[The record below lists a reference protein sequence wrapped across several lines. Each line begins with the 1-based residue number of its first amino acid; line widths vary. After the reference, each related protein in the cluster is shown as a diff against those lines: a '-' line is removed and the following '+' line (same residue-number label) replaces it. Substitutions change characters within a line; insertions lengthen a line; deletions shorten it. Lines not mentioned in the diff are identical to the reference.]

1 MLYEYLATKLGRKIE
16 CRNHKKE
23 AYGGSPNESFFCY
36 FRIKYHFIVNIS
48 ASKLR
53 KTFLFR
59 GVIAKNYYICKVK
72 RVYKTIFCMITLDSI
87 RTPIAADL
95 EAFEEFIRS
104 RFSSEGKLMSEMIS
118 HVLSSRGKG
127 VRPIIVMLCSALVS
141 DANFRDWVE
150 GERNCSKRTYL
161 AAMMVEML
169 HTASLIHDDVIDSA
183 DTRRGKPS
191 ANALWQSRN
200 AVILGDYILART
212 VSQGLDSA
220 QFDLVSHIVGAMA
233 TLCEGEV
240 LQSQHAADKDTT
252 RQDYLEIIYKKTASL
267 ISISASAGAVSV
279 KASRYDVEQ
288 MRRFGEAIGMA
299 FQIQDDILDYSR
311 SAQTGKPKNNDL
323 REGKITLP
331 LIEVLEKCSP
341 AEKLQLLDKLSQ
353 CKDDDS
359 AVDFL
364 QGVVEATGGLAMAA
378 RTMQTYIDRATAIL
392 ANYADSPY
400 RTALVNLCA
409 YIAERDK

>member
-1 MLYEYLATKLGRKIE
+1 
-16 CRNHKKE
+16 
-23 AYGGSPNESFFCY
+23 
-36 FRIKYHFIVNIS
+36 
-48 ASKLR
+48 
-53 KTFLFR
+53 
-59 GVIAKNYYICKVK
+59 
-72 RVYKTIFCMITLDSI
+72 MITLDSI

-95 EAFEEFIRS
+95 EAFEEFVRS
-104 RFSSEGKLMSEMIS
+104 RFSSGGKLMSEMIS

-127 VRPIIVMLCSALVS
+127 VRPIVVMLCSALVS
-141 DANFRDWVE
+141 DTNFRDWVE
-150 GERNCSKRTYL
+150 GERNCSKRTYM

-212 VSQGLDSA
+212 MSQGLDSA

-233 TLCEGEV
+233 TLCEGEI

-279 KASRYDVEQ
+279 RASRHDVEQ

-311 SAQTGKPKNNDL
+311 SAKTGKPANNDL

-353 CKDDDS
+353 CKDDES

-378 RTMQTYIDRATAIL
+378 RTMQTYIDRATSIL
-392 ANYADSPY
+392 ATYADSPY

-409 YIAERDK
+409 YIAERDR

>member
-1 MLYEYLATKLGRKIE
+1 
-16 CRNHKKE
+16 
-23 AYGGSPNESFFCY
+23 
-36 FRIKYHFIVNIS
+36 
-48 ASKLR
+48 
-53 KTFLFR
+53 
-59 GVIAKNYYICKVK
+59 
-72 RVYKTIFCMITLDSI
+72 MITLDAI

-104 RFSSEGKLMSEMIS
+104 RFSSEGKLLSEMIS

-127 VRPIIVMLCSALVS
+127 IRPIITMLCSALVS
-141 DANFRDWVE
+141 DVNNREWVE

-161 AAMMVEML
+161 GAMMVEML
-169 HTASLIHDDVIDSA
+169 HTASLIHDDVIDNA
-183 DTRRGKPS
+183 DTRRGRPS

-200 AVILGDYILART
+200 AVVLGDYILART
-212 VSQGLDSA
+212 MSNGMDSA
-220 QFDLVSHIVGAMA
+220 QYDLVSHIVGSVA
-233 TLCEGEV
+233 TLCEGEI

-252 RQDYLEIIYKKTASL
+252 RQDYFEIIYKKTASL

-279 KASRYDVEQ
+279 KAPRQDVEQ
-288 MRRFGEAIGMA
+288 MRRFGEALGMA

-311 SAQTGKPKNNDL
+311 SAKTGKPTNNDL

-353 CKDDDS
+353 CKEDEA

-364 QGVVEATGGLAMAA
+364 QGVVEATGGAAMAA
-378 RTMQTYIDRATAIL
+378 RTMQTYIDRATSIL
-392 ANYADSPY
+392 AKYPDSLY

-409 YIAERDK
+409 FVAERDK

>member
-1 MLYEYLATKLGRKIE
+1 
-16 CRNHKKE
+16 
-23 AYGGSPNESFFCY
+23 
-36 FRIKYHFIVNIS
+36 
-48 ASKLR
+48 
-53 KTFLFR
+53 
-59 GVIAKNYYICKVK
+59 
-72 RVYKTIFCMITLDSI
+72 MITLDSI

-104 RFSSEGKLMSEMIS
+104 RFSSEGKLMSEMIA

-127 VRPIIVMLCSALVS
+127 IRPIIVMLCSALTS
-141 DANFRDWVE
+141 DANTRQWVE

-161 AAMMVEML
+161 GAMMVEML

-200 AVILGDYILART
+200 AVVLGDYILART
-212 VSQGLDSA
+212 MSLGMDSA
-220 QFDLVSHIVGAMA
+220 QFDLVSHIVGSVA
-233 TLCEGEV
+233 TLCEGEI
-240 LQSQHAADKDTT
+240 LQSQHAADRDTT

-279 KASRYDVEQ
+279 KAAREDVEQ
-288 MRRFGEAIGMA
+288 MRRFGEALGMA

-311 SAQTGKPKNNDL
+311 SARTGKPANNDL

-331 LIEVLEKCSP
+331 LIEVLEKCTP

-353 CKDDDS
+353 CKEDEA

-364 QGVVEATGGLAMAA
+364 QGIVEATGGTAMAA
-378 RTMQTYIDRATAIL
+378 RTMQTYIDRATSIL
-392 ANYADSPY
+392 AKYADSPY

-409 YIAERDK
+409 YVAERDK

>member
-1 MLYEYLATKLGRKIE
+1 
-16 CRNHKKE
+16 
-23 AYGGSPNESFFCY
+23 
-36 FRIKYHFIVNIS
+36 
-48 ASKLR
+48 
-53 KTFLFR
+53 
-59 GVIAKNYYICKVK
+59 
-72 RVYKTIFCMITLDSI
+72 MITLDSI

-118 HVLSSRGKG
+118 HVLASRGKG
-127 VRPIIVMLCSALVS
+127 IRPIITMLCSALVS
-141 DANFRDWVE
+141 DINTRDWVE
-150 GERNCSKRTYL
+150 GERNCSKRTYM
-161 AAMMVEML
+161 AALMVEML

-183 DTRRGKPS
+183 DTRRGRPS

-200 AVILGDYILART
+200 AVVLGDYILART
-212 VSQGLDSA
+212 MSLGMDSA
-220 QFDLVSHIVGAMA
+220 QFDLVSHIVGSVA
-233 TLCEGEV
+233 TLCEGEI
-240 LQSQHAADKDTT
+240 LQSQHATDKDTT
-252 RQDYLEIIYKKTASL
+252 RQDYFEIIYKKTASL
-267 ISISASAGAVSV
+267 ISISASAGALSV
-279 KASRYDVEQ
+279 KASRSDIEQ

-311 SAQTGKPKNNDL
+311 SAKTGKPANNDL

-341 AEKLQLLDKLSQ
+341 AEKVQLIDRLSQ
-353 CKDDDS
+353 CKEDES

-378 RTMQTYIDRATAIL
+378 RTMQTYIDRATSIL
-392 ANYADSPY
+392 AKYPDSPY

-409 YIAERDK
+409 FIAERDK

>member
-1 MLYEYLATKLGRKIE
+1 
-16 CRNHKKE
+16 
-23 AYGGSPNESFFCY
+23 
-36 FRIKYHFIVNIS
+36 
-48 ASKLR
+48 
-53 KTFLFR
+53 
-59 GVIAKNYYICKVK
+59 
-72 RVYKTIFCMITLDSI
+72 MITLDAI

-104 RFSSEGKLMSEMIS
+104 RFSSEGKLLSEMIS

-127 VRPIIVMLCSALVS
+127 IRPIITMLCSALVS
-141 DANFRDWVE
+141 DVNNREWVE

-161 AAMMVEML
+161 GAMMVEML
-169 HTASLIHDDVIDSA
+169 HTASLIHDDVIDNA
-183 DTRRGKPS
+183 DTRRGRPS
-191 ANALWQSRN
+191 VNALWQSRN
-200 AVILGDYILART
+200 AVVLGDYILART
-212 VSQGLDSA
+212 MSNGMDSA
-220 QFDLVSHIVGAMA
+220 QYDLVSHIVGSVA
-233 TLCEGEV
+233 TLCEGEI

-252 RQDYLEIIYKKTASL
+252 RQDYFEIIYKKTASL

-279 KASRYDVEQ
+279 KAPRQDVEQ
-288 MRRFGEAIGMA
+288 MRRFGEALGMA

-311 SAQTGKPKNNDL
+311 SAQTGKPTNNDL

-353 CKDDDS
+353 CKEDEA

-364 QGVVEATGGLAMAA
+364 QGVVEATGGTAMAA
-378 RTMQTYIDRATAIL
+378 RTMQTYIDRATSIL
-392 ANYADSPY
+392 AKYPDSPY

-409 YIAERDK
+409 FVAERDK

>member
-1 MLYEYLATKLGRKIE
+1 
-16 CRNHKKE
+16 
-23 AYGGSPNESFFCY
+23 
-36 FRIKYHFIVNIS
+36 
-48 ASKLR
+48 
-53 KTFLFR
+53 
-59 GVIAKNYYICKVK
+59 
-72 RVYKTIFCMITLDSI
+72 MITLDSI
-87 RTPIAADL
+87 RTPIAADI
-95 EAFEEFIRS
+95 EAFEEFVRS
-104 RFSSEGKLMSEMIS
+104 RFSSGGKLMSEMIS

-127 VRPIIVMLCSALVS
+127 VRPIVVMLCSALVS

-150 GERNCSKRTYL
+150 GERNCSKRTYM

-212 VSQGLDSA
+212 MSQGLDSA

-233 TLCEGEV
+233 TLCEGEI

-252 RQDYLEIIYKKTASL
+252 REDYLEIIYKKTASL

-279 KASRYDVEQ
+279 KASRHDVEQ

-311 SAQTGKPKNNDL
+311 SAKTGKPANNDL

-341 AEKLQLLDKLSQ
+341 AEKLQILDKLSQ
-353 CKDDDS
+353 CKEDES

-364 QGVVEATGGLAMAA
+364 HGVVEATGGLAMAA
-378 RTMQTYIDRATAIL
+378 RTMQTYIDRATSIL
-392 ANYADSPY
+392 ATYADSPY

-409 YIAERDK
+409 YIAERDR

>member
-1 MLYEYLATKLGRKIE
+1 
-16 CRNHKKE
+16 
-23 AYGGSPNESFFCY
+23 
-36 FRIKYHFIVNIS
+36 
-48 ASKLR
+48 
-53 KTFLFR
+53 
-59 GVIAKNYYICKVK
+59 
-72 RVYKTIFCMITLDSI
+72 MITLDAI

-104 RFSSEGKLMSEMIS
+104 RFSSEGKLLSEMIS

-127 VRPIIVMLCSALVS
+127 IRPIITMLCSALVS
-141 DANFRDWVE
+141 DVNNREWVE

-161 AAMMVEML
+161 GAMMVEML
-169 HTASLIHDDVIDSA
+169 HTASLIHDDVIDNA
-183 DTRRGKPS
+183 DTRRGRPS

-200 AVILGDYILART
+200 AVVLGDYILART
-212 VSQGLDSA
+212 MSIGMDSA
-220 QFDLVSHIVGAMA
+220 QYDLVSHIVGSVA
-233 TLCEGEV
+233 TLCEGEI

-252 RQDYLEIIYKKTASL
+252 RQDYFEIIYKKTASL

-279 KASRYDVEQ
+279 KAPRQDVEQ
-288 MRRFGEAIGMA
+288 MRRFGEALGMA

-311 SAQTGKPKNNDL
+311 SAKTGKPTNNDL

-353 CKDDDS
+353 CKEDEA

-364 QGVVEATGGLAMAA
+364 QGVVEATGGAAMAA
-378 RTMQTYIDRATAIL
+378 RTMQTYIDRATSIL
-392 ANYADSPY
+392 AKYPDSPY

-409 YIAERDK
+409 FVAERDK

>member
-1 MLYEYLATKLGRKIE
+1 
-16 CRNHKKE
+16 
-23 AYGGSPNESFFCY
+23 
-36 FRIKYHFIVNIS
+36 
-48 ASKLR
+48 
-53 KTFLFR
+53 
-59 GVIAKNYYICKVK
+59 
-72 RVYKTIFCMITLDSI
+72 MITLDAI

-104 RFSSEGKLMSEMIS
+104 RFSSEGKLLSEMIS

-127 VRPIIVMLCSALVS
+127 IRPIITMLCSALVS
-141 DANFRDWVE
+141 DVNNREWVE

-161 AAMMVEML
+161 GAMMVEML
-169 HTASLIHDDVIDSA
+169 HTASLIHDDVIDNA
-183 DTRRGKPS
+183 DTRRGRPS

-200 AVILGDYILART
+200 AVVLGDYILART
-212 VSQGLDSA
+212 MSIGMDSA
-220 QFDLVSHIVGAMA
+220 QYDLVSHIVGSVA
-233 TLCEGEV
+233 TLCEGEI

-252 RQDYLEIIYKKTASL
+252 RQDYFEIIYKKTASL

-279 KASRYDVEQ
+279 KAPRQDVEQ
-288 MRRFGEAIGMA
+288 MRRFGEALGMA

-311 SAQTGKPKNNDL
+311 SAQTGKPTNNDL

-353 CKDDDS
+353 CKEDEA
-359 AVDFL
+359 AVDFMP
-364 QGVVEATGGLAMAA
+364 GVVAGTGGTAMAA
-378 RTMQTYIDRATAIL
+378 RTMQTYIDRATSIL
-392 ANYADSPY
+392 AKYPDSPY

-409 YIAERDK
+409 FVAERDK